1 MATPHRGTL
10 SGNSS
15 GEEAIDSLRDRR
27 VFVETYGCRYNF
39 GDTVKLV
46 EILKQ
51 NGNTIVGSEDL
62 ADTIII
68 NTCTVVGPTER
79 RMLRRLSQFRDRN
92 LYVTGCMAAV
102 QLGAIRGVCSP
113 VLIPPESIHEE
124 YRNVRTVPEGSVGI
138 VQIARGCSGTCT
150 YCITRSARGPL
161 KSCLEQEVHDEILA
175 FVPEGTPEI
184 QLTAQDVSSY
194 GRDTGRSLPELLHRI
209 GDLPGRYMLRVGM
222 MNPATVRKD
231 LDHLIAAFA
240 SDHIFK
246 FIHLPVQSGSD
257 PVLGRMGRGY
267 SVAGFEE
274 IVAAFRETYPEMTLM
289 TDMIVGFCGET
300 EGDFNQSLELIRRVR
315 PDKVNITR
323 YSPRPFTP
331 VSSEKDFPELG
342 QEGPLAQD
350 DLLCGT
356 DLS

>member
-124 YRNVRTVPEGSVGI
+124 IPEREDRTGRVSRDRPDRPGVLWDLHLLHNPLRTRPPEKL
-138 VQIARGCSGTCT
+138 SGT
-150 YCITRSARGPL
+150 
-161 KSCLEQEVHDEILA
+161 
-175 FVPEGTPEI
+175 
-184 QLTAQDVSSY
+184 
-194 GRDTGRSLPELLHRI
+194 
-209 GDLPGRYMLRVGM
+209 
-222 MNPATVRKD
+222 
-231 LDHLIAAFA
+231 
-240 SDHIFK
+240 
-246 FIHLPVQSGSD
+246 GS
-257 PVLGRMGRGY
+257 P
-267 SVAGFEE
+267 
-274 IVAAFRETYPEMTLM
+274 
-289 TDMIVGFCGET
+289 
-300 EGDFNQSLELIRRVR
+300 
-315 PDKVNITR
+315 
-323 YSPRPFTP
+323 
-331 VSSEKDFPELG
+331 
-342 QEGPLAQD
+342 
-350 DLLCGT
+350 
-356 DLS
+356 